1 MNELEGLNWKQL
13 LLRLAGMTGGC
24 VIYAMGVGLFLDPLT
39 IAPGG
44 LSGISIVLAT
54 LLPLETGTILL
65 ILNIPLLILGLRVF
79 GRGFLLNTVY
89 ATVASSLMINGVTEL
104 SQGYPLV
111 TENPLLAAIAGCA
124 CVGCGMGIVYR
135 CGGTTGGTDIIV
147 KVLRTKFPH
156 IKTGSITMAL
166 DVAVICLVTVVTRD
180 LEIALIAAIGVVISG
195 SVMNRVL
202 YQADEA
208 ILLMVVSRNSRQIAR
223 RILSEADLGVTLL
236 PATGA
241 YTGNSREVLMCVAH
255 KRVYARVRRIIREED
270 DAAFTIITSASAV
283 YGEGFKDPFAQ
294 EL

>member
-13 LLRLAGMTGGC
+13 LPRLAGMTAGC
-24 VIYAMGVGLFLDPLT
+24 LVYAIGVALFLDPLT

-65 ILNIPLLILGLRVF
+65 LLNIPLLILGLRVF

-89 ATVASSLMINGVTEL
+89 ATVLSSLMINGVTQL
-104 SQGYPLV
+104 AQGYPLI
-111 TENPLLAAIAGCA
+111 TESALLAAIAGCA

-135 CGGTTGGTDIIV
+135 CGGTTGGTDIVV
-147 KVLRTKFPH
+147 KILRTKYPH
-156 IKTGSITMAL
+156 IKTGTISIAL
-166 DVAVICLVTVVTRD
+166 DVAVICTVTIITRN
-180 LEIALIAAIGVVISG
+180 LEKALIAAIGVVISG
-195 SVMNRVL
+195 SVMNKVL

-208 ILLMVVSRNSRQIAR
+208 ILLMVVSQHSRQVAQ
-223 RILSEADLGVTLL
+223 RILSEADLGVTIL

-241 YTGNSREVLMCVAH
+241 YTGNPQEVLMCVAH

-270 DAAFTIITSASAV
+270 SAAFTIITSASAV
-283 YGEGFKDPFAQ
+283 YGEGFKDPFAL